1 LVNSILQKT
10 KNNASDYDLNLI
22 KEMKSNP
29 NVFYSLIKSFCPTIY
44 GHEIVKA
51 GLILGIAGGS
61 NKSLA
66 DESTFR

>member
-1 LVNSILQKT
+1 MQKT

-22 KEMKSNP
+22 KDMKQNP
-29 NVFYSLIKSFCPTIY
+29 NIFYSLIKSFCQTIY

-51 GLILGIAGGS
+51 GLLLGIVGGS
-61 NKSLA
+61 GKSLS